1 MSKID
6 RNTVVNSALFKS
18 SIEAFSLLGDG
29 KKINALDSNSTT
41 DLSLF
46 MIADSISLSVF
57 DNIYHNFSCETACD
71 ITNIFP
77 KTAIYVIE
85 KMSHGFNR
93 LGKAHGKGFFN
104 YDTDPPTLWSGLKV
118 FEKRSFN
125 IPEQDITDRL
135 TFSAVIGALQT
146 TEEEAASID
155 PEIKALIPP
164 GLPMSRQE
172 ALSWIDNYGEAR
184 FATRMTELAAAYGKR
199 FADPRSASPGAV

>member
-1 MSKID
+1 MTEMTEKSEISIL
-6 RNTVVNSALFKS
+6 VEALNL
-18 SIEAFSLLGDG
+18 IGDG
-29 KKINALDSNSTT
+29 FRFSSVPSVQKEVLRKCFHATDSKGIDCFDRLLHGYVNKN
-41 DLSLF
+41 LSHF
-46 MIADSISLSVF
+46 KANISSG
-57 DNIYHNFSCETACD
+57 T
-71 ITNIFP
+71 
-77 KTAIYVIE
+77 YVIE

-118 FEKRSFN
+118 FEKRNFN

-135 TFSAVIGALQT
+135 TFAAVIGALQT

-164 GLPMSRQE
+164 GFPLSRQE

-184 FATRMTELAAAYGKR
+184 FATRMAELAAAYGKR
-199 FADPRSASPGAV
+199 FADPRSAPPNAE

>member
-1 MSKID
+1 MSHNLSTLTTSLLVKI
-6 RNTVVNSALFKS
+6 
-18 SIEAFSLLGDG
+18 SIETLALIGEG
-29 KKINALDSNSTT
+29 TKIQIKPSSHCCM
-41 DLSLF
+41 F
-46 MIADSISLSVF
+46 MITLIIDTLSIKVF
-57 DNIYHNFSCETACD
+57 DQIYHESSSVNVD
-71 ITNIFP
+71 NILP
-77 KTAIYVIE
+77 KDSIYVIE

-135 TFSAVIGALQT
+135 TFAAVIGALQT

-164 GLPMSRQE
+164 GLPLSRQE

-184 FATRMTELAAAYGKR
+184 FATRMAELAAAYGKR
-199 FADPRSASPGAV
+199 FADPRSAPPSAA

>member
-1 MSKID
+1 M
-6 RNTVVNSALFKS
+6 
-18 SIEAFSLLGDG
+18 
-29 KKINALDSNSTT
+29 TT
-41 DLSLF
+41 KLE
-46 MIADSISLSVF
+46 ISLSIEIFNIIGDGSKITSSPNLVSQTLEMCLYSIDTIGIYYF
-57 DNIYHNFSCETACD
+57 DQLLHGDAKQNLDYFRSRISSG
-71 ITNIFP
+71 
-77 KTAIYVIE
+77 IYVIE

-135 TFSAVIGALQT
+135 AFAAVIGALQT

-164 GLPMSRQE
+164 GFPLSRQE
-172 ALSWIDNYGEAR
+172 ALSWIDNYGESR
-184 FATRMTELAAAYGKR
+184 FATRMAELAAAYGKR
-199 FADPRSASPGAV
+199 FADPRSAPPNAE

>member
-1 MSKID
+1 MQ
-6 RNTVVNSALFKS
+6 VYP
-18 SIEAFSLLGDG
+18 
-29 KKINALDSNSTT
+29 
-41 DLSLF
+41 
-46 MIADSISLSVF
+46 SVF
-57 DNIYHNFSCETACD
+57 FVTKELLSITGSGFSAQRAEASKNLIQKTFQTIDLISIKFYDTVLHSIDSDLFNSENFDTFSDA
-71 ITNIFP
+71 
-77 KTAIYVIE
+77 AIYVIE

-135 TFSAVIGALQT
+135 TFAAVIGALQT

-164 GLPMSRQE
+164 GLPLSRQE

-184 FATRMTELAAAYGKR
+184 FATRMAELAAAYGKR
-199 FADPRSASPGAV
+199 FTDPRSAPPSAA

>member
-1 MSKID
+1 MQ
-6 RNTVVNSALFKS
+6 VYP
-18 SIEAFSLLGDG
+18 
-29 KKINALDSNSTT
+29 
-41 DLSLF
+41 
-46 MIADSISLSVF
+46 SVF
-57 DNIYHNFSCETACD
+57 FVTKELLSITGSGFSAQRAEASKNLIQKTFQTIDLISIKFYDTVLHSIDSDLFNSENFDTFSDA
-71 ITNIFP
+71 
-77 KTAIYVIE
+77 AIYVIE

-135 TFSAVIGALQT
+135 TFAAVIGALQT

-164 GLPMSRQE
+164 GLPLSRQE

-184 FATRMTELAAAYGKR
+184 FATRMAELAAAYGKR
-199 FADPRSASPGAV
+199 FADPRSAPPTAE

>member
-1 MSKID
+1 MEQ
-6 RNTVVNSALFKS
+6 KS
-18 SIEAFSLLGDG
+18 EISLLIETFNLIGDG
-29 KKINALDSNSTT
+29 VRILSSPSPQSDLVEKLLSAT
-41 DLSLF
+41 DEKG
-46 MIADSISLSVF
+46 IDCF
-57 DNIYHNFSCETACD
+57 DELLHGKVTKNVDYFKATIMSGT
-71 ITNIFP
+71 
-77 KTAIYVIE
+77 YVIE

-135 TFSAVIGALQT
+135 TFAAVIGALQT

-164 GLPMSRQE
+164 GFPLSRQE

-184 FATRMTELAAAYGKR
+184 FATRMAELAATYGKR
-199 FADPRSASPGAV
+199 FADPRSAPPSAA

>member
-1 MSKID
+1 MEQ
-6 RNTVVNSALFKS
+6 KS
-18 SIEAFSLLGDG
+18 EISLLIETFNLIGDG
-29 KKINALDSNSTT
+29 VRILSSPSPQSDLVEKLLSAT
-41 DLSLF
+41 DEKG
-46 MIADSISLSVF
+46 IDCF
-57 DNIYHNFSCETACD
+57 DELLHGKVTKNVDYFKATIMSGT
-71 ITNIFP
+71 
-77 KTAIYVIE
+77 YVIE

-135 TFSAVIGALQT
+135 TFAAVIGALQT

-164 GLPMSRQE
+164 GLPLSRQE

-184 FATRMTELAAAYGKR
+184 FATRMAELAAAYGKR
-199 FADPRSASPGAV
+199 FADPRSAPPSAA

>member
-1 MSKID
+1 MQ
-6 RNTVVNSALFKS
+6 VYP
-18 SIEAFSLLGDG
+18 
-29 KKINALDSNSTT
+29 
-41 DLSLF
+41 
-46 MIADSISLSVF
+46 SVF
-57 DNIYHNFSCETACD
+57 FVTKELLSITGSGFSAQRAEASKNLIQKTFQTIDFISIKFYDTVLHSIDSDLFNSENFDTFSDA
-71 ITNIFP
+71 
-77 KTAIYVIE
+77 AIYVIE

-135 TFSAVIGALQT
+135 TFAAVIGALQT

-164 GLPMSRQE
+164 GLPLSRQE
-172 ALSWIDNYGEAR
+172 ALSWIDNYGEER
-184 FATRMTELAAAYGKR
+184 FATRLAELAAAYGKR
-199 FADPRSASPGAV
+199 FSDPRKEQPAV

>member
-1 MSKID
+1 MQ
-6 RNTVVNSALFKS
+6 VYP
-18 SIEAFSLLGDG
+18 
-29 KKINALDSNSTT
+29 
-41 DLSLF
+41 
-46 MIADSISLSVF
+46 SVF
-57 DNIYHNFSCETACD
+57 FVTKELLSITGSGFSAQRAEASKNLIQKTFQTIDLISIKFYDTVLHSIDSDLFNSENFDTFSDA
-71 ITNIFP
+71 
-77 KTAIYVIE
+77 AIYVIE

-135 TFSAVIGALQT
+135 TFAAVIGALQT

-164 GLPMSRQE
+164 GFPLSRQE

-184 FATRMTELAAAYGKR
+184 FATRMAELAATYGKR
-199 FADPRSASPGAV
+199 FADPRSAPPSAA

>member
-1 MSKID
+1 MQ
-6 RNTVVNSALFKS
+6 VYP
-18 SIEAFSLLGDG
+18 
-29 KKINALDSNSTT
+29 
-41 DLSLF
+41 
-46 MIADSISLSVF
+46 SVF
-57 DNIYHNFSCETACD
+57 FVTKELLSITGSGFSAQRAEASKNLIQKTFQTIDLISIKFYDTVLHSIDSDLFNSENFDTFSDA
-71 ITNIFP
+71 
-77 KTAIYVIE
+77 AIYVIE

-135 TFSAVIGALQT
+135 TFAAVIGALQT

-164 GLPMSRQE
+164 GLPLSRQE

-184 FATRMTELAAAYGKR
+184 FATRMAELAATYGKR
-199 FADPRSASPGAV
+199 FADPRSAPPSAA

>member
-1 MSKID
+1 MEQ
-6 RNTVVNSALFKS
+6 KS
-18 SIEAFSLLGDG
+18 EISLLIETFNLIGDG
-29 KKINALDSNSTT
+29 VRILSSPSPQSDLVEKLLSAT
-41 DLSLF
+41 DEKG
-46 MIADSISLSVF
+46 IDCF
-57 DNIYHNFSCETACD
+57 DELLHGKVTKNVDYFKATIMSGT
-71 ITNIFP
+71 
-77 KTAIYVIE
+77 YVIE

-135 TFSAVIGALQT
+135 TFAAVIGALQT

-164 GLPMSRQE
+164 GLPLSRQE

-184 FATRMTELAAAYGKR
+184 FATRMAELAAAYGKR
-199 FADPRSASPGAV
+199 FADPRSAPPTAE

>member
-1 MSKID
+1 MDKMTEKFVISIL
-6 RNTVVNSALFKS
+6 VEALNL
-18 SIEAFSLLGDG
+18 IGDG
-29 KKINALDSNSTT
+29 FRFSAVPSVPTEPLKKCVHAIDSKGIDCFDQLLHGHVTKN
-41 DLSLF
+41 LSHF
-46 MIADSISLSVF
+46 KASISAG
-57 DNIYHNFSCETACD
+57 T
-71 ITNIFP
+71 
-77 KTAIYVIE
+77 YVIE

-135 TFSAVIGALQT
+135 AFAAVIGALQT

-164 GLPMSRQE
+164 GFPLSRQE
-172 ALSWIDNYGEAR
+172 ALSWIDNYGESR
-184 FATRMTELAAAYGKR
+184 FATRMAELAAAYGKR
-199 FADPRSASPGAV
+199 FADPRSAPPNAE

>member
-1 MSKID
+1 MQ
-6 RNTVVNSALFKS
+6 VYP
-18 SIEAFSLLGDG
+18 
-29 KKINALDSNSTT
+29 
-41 DLSLF
+41 
-46 MIADSISLSVF
+46 SVF
-57 DNIYHNFSCETACD
+57 FVTKELLSITGSGFSAQRAEASKNLIQKTFQTIDLISIKFYDTVLHSIDSDLFNSENFDTFSDA
-71 ITNIFP
+71 
-77 KTAIYVIE
+77 AIYVIE

-135 TFSAVIGALQT
+135 TFAAVIGALQT

-164 GLPMSRQE
+164 GLPLSRQE

-184 FATRMTELAAAYGKR
+184 FATRMAELAAAYGKR
-199 FADPRSASPGAV
+199 FADPRSAPPSAE

>member
-1 MSKID
+1 MQ
-6 RNTVVNSALFKS
+6 VYP
-18 SIEAFSLLGDG
+18 
-29 KKINALDSNSTT
+29 
-41 DLSLF
+41 
-46 MIADSISLSVF
+46 SVF
-57 DNIYHNFSCETACD
+57 FVTKELLSITGSGFSAQRAEASKNLIQKTFQTIDLISIKFYDTVLHSIDSDLFNSENFDTFSDA
-71 ITNIFP
+71 
-77 KTAIYVIE
+77 AIYVIE

-135 TFSAVIGALQT
+135 TFAAVIGALQT

-164 GLPMSRQE
+164 GLPLSRQE

-184 FATRMTELAAAYGKR
+184 FATRMAELAAAYGKR
-199 FADPRSASPGAV
+199 FADPRSAPPSAA

>member
-1 MSKID
+1 MIK
-6 RNTVVNSALFKS
+6 KS
-18 SIEAFSLLGDG
+18 EISILVETLNLIGDG
-29 KKINALDSNSTT
+29 AFKNSTRSTQPQILGRLLCAT
-41 DLSLF
+41 DERGIDHFDQLLHGKLAEGLSHF
-46 MIADSISLSVF
+46 RENISSGV
-57 DNIYHNFSCETACD
+57 
-71 ITNIFP
+71 
-77 KTAIYVIE
+77 YVIE

-135 TFSAVIGALQT
+135 TFAAVIGALQT

-164 GLPMSRQE
+164 GFPLSRQE

-184 FATRMTELAAAYGKR
+184 FATRMAELAATYGKR
-199 FADPRSASPGAV
+199 FADPRSAPPSAA

>member
-1 MSKID
+1 MIKNRFSKHVCPIF
-6 RNTVVNSALFKS
+6 LKL
-18 SIEAFSLLGDG
+18 SIENLAFVGEGKKLISEKHTDFSFFHLLKSIDTFSL
-29 KKINALDSNSTT
+29 
-41 DLSLF
+41 
-46 MIADSISLSVF
+46 SIF
-57 DNIYHNFSCETACD
+57 DNIYHDLVAEHIDEVTKV
-71 ITNIFP
+71 FP
-77 KTAIYVIE
+77 QSAIYVIE

-135 TFSAVIGALQT
+135 TFAAVIGALQT

-164 GLPMSRQE
+164 GFPLSRQE
-172 ALSWIDNYGEAR
+172 ALSWIDNYGESR
-184 FATRMTELAAAYGKR
+184 FATRMAELAAAYGKR
-199 FADPRSASPGAV
+199 FADPRSTPPSAE

>member
-1 MSKID
+1 MDNRDLGMNFGLSTCFCTLELIHMVGKGIPLLESRKSHYILEKTLLAID
-6 RNTVVNSALFKS
+6 RI
-18 SIEAFSLLGDG
+18 SITHYDYLLHTHRPATG
-29 KKINALDSNSTT
+29 T
-41 DLSLF
+41 DRF
-46 MIADSISLSVF
+46 T
-57 DNIYHNFSCETACD
+57 E
-71 ITNIFP
+71 FP
-77 KTAIYVIE
+77 KDLTYVIE

-135 TFSAVIGALQT
+135 TFAAVIGALQT

-164 GLPMSRQE
+164 GLPLSRQE
-172 ALSWIDNYGEAR
+172 ALSWIDNYGEER
-184 FATRMTELAAAYGKR
+184 FATRLAELAAAYGKR
-199 FADPRSASPGAV
+199 FSDPRKEQPSV